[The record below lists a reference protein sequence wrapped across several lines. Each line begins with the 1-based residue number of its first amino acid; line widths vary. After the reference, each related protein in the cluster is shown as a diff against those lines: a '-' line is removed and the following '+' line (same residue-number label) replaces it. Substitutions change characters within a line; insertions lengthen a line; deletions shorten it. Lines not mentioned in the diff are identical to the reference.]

1 LKCQELKQEY
11 AQLNRE
17 GIELS
22 LELERLATK
31 PRLAR
36 LAKEQGLEMPAPNR
50 VHYLHASTDYP
61 IAGLPKT
68 ATEPAPTGQ
77 VVEARGE
84 YQRATALLETM
95 PAADVEQLIPPA
107 LERVESMIGYLVVEE
122 PPQGAEVEI
131 DGRSVVWE
139 PKLPLNPGT
148 HQLLVDHPDYEP
160 FQGSITL
167 GAGQT
172 ELVRLTLQRRETAPQ
187 KSAPTPTVATPADG
201 GKPGSA
207 QRVVFWTSVG
217 VSGVGVGTGVV
228 GVILFGGAS
237 SRGKELGRDVDE
249 ISGGGASACSSPN
262 PAAPET
268 CAELEKVGRQRRA
281 GEAPPSRSPRA

>member
-1 LKCQELKQEY
+1 
-11 AQLNRE
+11 
-17 GIELS
+17 
-22 LELERLATK
+22 
-31 PRLAR
+31 
-36 LAKEQGLEMPAPNR
+36 
-50 VHYLHASTDYP
+50 
-61 IAGLPKT
+61 
-68 ATEPAPTGQ
+68 
-77 VVEARGE
+77 
-84 YQRATALLETM
+84 M

-268 CAELEKVGRQRRA
+268 CAELEKVGRQRDTA
-281 GEAPPSRSPRA
+281 GALMVGGFAAAGAGALGALVSHYFWPTERGQVRLQAEALPGRSFVSLSGAF